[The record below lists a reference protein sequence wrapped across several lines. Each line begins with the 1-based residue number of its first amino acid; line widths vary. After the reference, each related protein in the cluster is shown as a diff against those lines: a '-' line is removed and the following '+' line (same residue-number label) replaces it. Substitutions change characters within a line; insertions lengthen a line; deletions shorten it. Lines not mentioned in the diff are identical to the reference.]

1 MPIVLAMPV
10 VQIVLFGFVL
20 SRNPQRQCRCARA
33 AIRLNSTANHQPI
46 GYERIFHCYV
56 TEMLSSDS
64 EIDRAF
70 QSGKADMVIA
80 FDNGFGSRIYDADGA
95 RMQLMADGAQYLTV
109 VNPPRYYIE
118 MMRLVYLKGATLADL
133 RLQFWALVISDL
145 VLGSWAVLSYR
156 KRE

>member
-1 MPIVLAMPV
+1 MFVM
-10 VQIVLFGFVL
+10 FFFVL
-20 SRNPQRQCRCARA
+20 VFK
-33 AIRLNSTANHQPI
+33 L
-46 GYERIFHCYV
+46 
-56 TEMLSSDS
+56 M
-64 EIDRAF
+64 
-70 QSGKADMVIA
+70 SGLFTPLRSMPDW
-80 FDNGFGSRIYDADGA
+80 
-95 RMQLMADGAQYLTV
+95 AQYLTV